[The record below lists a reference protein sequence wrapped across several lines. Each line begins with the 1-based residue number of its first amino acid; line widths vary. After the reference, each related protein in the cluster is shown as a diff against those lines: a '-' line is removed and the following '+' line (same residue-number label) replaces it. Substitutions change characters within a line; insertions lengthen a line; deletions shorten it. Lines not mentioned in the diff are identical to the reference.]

1 MKDHLGSLGFS
12 QIYLGKQG
20 ELFTSPSG
28 EKPELRIIAI
38 EVREN
43 SSSYGLRIGLCGNQR
58 RGLFLKASQQTV
70 KEPVKAAE
78 KEPSSGLEAGGDLD
92 AACLV
97 GVVVIEDECAS
108 QDSKRSGGIPRYG
121 KNRQPCVRH
130 RNGTGVWWLIA
141 RIATLR
147 KLREEGSRLEM
158 GEEGR
163 HSYIIL

>member
-20 ELFTSPSG
+20 ELLTSPSG

-58 RGLFLKASQQTV
+58 RGLFLKTSQWTV
-70 KEPVKAAE
+70 KELVKAAE

-108 QDSKRSGGIPRYG
+108 QDSKRSGGNTTI
-121 KNRQPCVRH
+121 RQEQ
-130 RNGTGVWWLIA
+130 T
-141 RIATLR
+141 TLC
-147 KLREEGSRLEM
+147 KAQKWNWSVVAYSQDSSASEAEG
-158 GEEGR
+158 GGF
-163 HSYIIL
+163 